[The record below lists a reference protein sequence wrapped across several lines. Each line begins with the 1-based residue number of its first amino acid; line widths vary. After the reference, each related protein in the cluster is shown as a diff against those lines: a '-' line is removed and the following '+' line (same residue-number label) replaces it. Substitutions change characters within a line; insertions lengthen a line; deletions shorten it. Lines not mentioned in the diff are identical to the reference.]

1 MQNNAL
7 ARIFGILFAIVS
19 IYQLSFTFITSQQED
34 NAADFAAKKVLDNT
48 EDYLEKRERTA
59 INYLDSIGIS
69 FFSRQSFRQL
79 RTISKRFWKESD

>member
-19 IYQLSFTFITSQQED
+19 IYQLSFTFITSQQEE

-48 EDYLEKRERTA
+48 EDYLEKRELTA
-59 INYLDSIGIS
+59 INYLDSIGNNS
-69 FFSRQSFRQL
+69 LYAFTSYNDCL
-79 RTISKRFWKESD
+79 LYTSDAADE